1 MVAVRFD
8 GVHPFRVRVRPKQT
22 KHIVNHA
29 LVINESASP
38 EEVSDMSERGFAP
51 GGPRPR
57 LNDGKQSL
65 QYDAFRVEWKGPKPW
80 SEPTL
85 NVASCFCSACTES
98 KEVIAE
104 VTFWGGVTQ
113 TRPHR

>member
-22 KHIVNHA
+22 KHIVDHA

-65 QYDAFRVEWKGPKPW
+65 QYDAFRTEGKGPKLDW
-80 SEPTL
+80 SSPGML
-85 NVASCFCSACTES
+85 QAVSALPVLKVKRS
-98 KEVIAE
+98 LLK
-104 VTFWGGVTQ
+104 
-113 TRPHR
+113 

>member
-8 GVHPFRVRVRPKQT
+8 GVHPFRVRVCPKQT
-22 KHIVNHA
+22 KHIVDHV

-38 EEVSDMSERGFAP
+38 EEVLDVSERGFAP

-65 QYDAFRVEWKGPKPW
+65 QYDAFRTEGKGPQ
-80 SEPTL
+80 
-85 NVASCFCSACTES
+85 
-98 KEVIAE
+98 ID
-104 VTFWGGVTQ
+104 
-113 TRPHR
+113 